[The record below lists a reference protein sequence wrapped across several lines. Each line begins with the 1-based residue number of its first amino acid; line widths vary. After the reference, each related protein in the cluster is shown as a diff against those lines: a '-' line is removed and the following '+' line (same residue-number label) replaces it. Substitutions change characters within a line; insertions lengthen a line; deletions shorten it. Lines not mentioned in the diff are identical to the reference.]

1 MGKILEFE
9 NVYLELPDKYELNE
23 EESNIQEAKNEMDLE
38 QEQTPELKTTKLSLE
53 ELQRKLEET
62 QSLHL

>member
-1 MGKILEFE
+1 MIKVSKIIEFE
-9 NVYLELPDKYELNE
+9 NVYLELPDDYELKEEKKESTNDNSKE
-23 EESNIQEAKNEMDLE
+23 EENTIKM
-38 QEQTPELKTTKLSLE
+38 SLE

>member
-9 NVYLELPDKYELNE
+9 NVYLELPETQELE
-23 EESNIQEAKNEMDLE
+23 KNESLE
-38 QEQTPELKTTKLSLE
+38 DVKLSEEIKQQKMSLE

>member
-1 MGKILEFE
+1 MTKILEFE
-9 NVYLELPDKYELNE
+9 SVYLELPDDYELDE
-23 EESNIQEAKNEMDLE
+23 EENIEE
-38 QEQTPELKTTKLSLE
+38 QEEMTITTKLSLE

>member
-1 MGKILEFE
+1 MTKILEFE
-9 NVYLELPDKYELNE
+9 SVYLELPDDYELE
-23 EESNIQEAKNEMDLE
+23 EEENIEE
-38 QEQTPELKTTKLSLE
+38 QEELSITTKLSLE